1 MLRSSDLPVM
11 PDTGEGPAER
21 WSRASSLVGT
31 VGQIYMERRGIPIRI
46 ALEAGIRYDSDWAG
60 RAAVIVPMKDAN
72 GVLCSVHGRYIV
84 QARHEDKML
93 TIGSGG
99 GVVSV
104 LGGCRNS
111 TIILV
116 EGLFDALSL
125 AVCGYGSVAT
135 IGRWAPWL
143 PDLCAHKVVWLA
155 FDSNRPGEIEAARY
169 SQSLA
174 NSEIRRLLPP
184 GRSKDWNTALVKRGR
199 ATVEAWLDRHLSR
212 VKPVHP

>member
-11 PDTGEGPAER
+11 PDTGEAPAER
-21 WSRASSLVGT
+21 WFRASSLVGS
-31 VGQIYMERRGIPIRI
+31 VGQIYIERRGISIRI
-46 ALEAGIRYDSDWAG
+46 ALEAGIRFDPNWAG
-60 RAAVIVPMKDAN
+60 RAAVIVPMKDAD
-72 GVLCSVHGRYIV
+72 GVLRSVHGRYIE
-84 QARHEDKML
+84 QERHQDKML
-93 TIGSGG
+93 TIGSEGG
-99 GVVSV
+99 IVSV
-104 LGGCRNS
+104 LGGFRNS

-135 IGRWAPWL
+135 VGRWAPWL
-143 PDLCAHKVVWLA
+143 PDVCAHKVVWLA

-169 SQSLA
+169 RQRLK

-199 ATVEAWLDRHLSR
+199 ATVEAWLDRQLLSE
-212 VKPVHP
+212 KPLRS